1 MKRILSLKIKII
13 IPVLFILI
21 VVFLASSLVII
32 DREYKIAKDSLI
44 NSAESYSSLSSA
56 TLVNNY
62 ILYYESGFY
71 QFIGIV
77 DELMELNKNVV
88 YYIQILDVNGKILF
102 DTNEMIDKTKY
113 DETTSGERYLP
124 EDLIGKADDP
134 QKTTMVFEEKQYV
147 DIIQPYTDEWGRHE
161 YTVRYLFSLSS
172 LEETRNEMIFTAF
185 TYSVIF
191 ILISFLFIYF
201 LISGYI
207 TSPIGRLIKGVRLMS
222 EGKLGLTVKVTTQD
236 EMGELA
242 SAFNKMSKDL
252 EKSQESLQNLL
263 KQKDEFINQLGH
275 DLKTPLMPLTSLI
288 PILEEKEKDSIKKEW
303 FEVLH
308 RNVDY
313 MKSLVLKT
321 LELAKLNS
329 PRTKFSIEEL
339 ELKDEVKKIIENKK
353 TLFETKNIKVQ
364 NKISNK
370 YIVKADRLRLEELF
384 TNIFENSVKYTK
396 EKGRI
401 TINLEN
407 KNGFAKISIKD
418 NGIGISK
425 EQIKY
430 IFDEFY
436 KADESRHDFG
446 SSGLGMSICKRIIE
460 KHDGKIWIESPGI
473 GKGTTVFFTL
483 PLVKNIKGF
492 NNTKK

>member
-1 MKRILSLKIKII
+1 MKKILSLKIKII

-32 DREYKIAKDSLI
+32 DREYKIAKDSLL
-44 NSAESYSSLSSA
+44 NSVESYSSLSA
-56 TLVNNY
+56 GTLVNNY
-62 ILYYESGFY
+62 NLYYESGFY

-77 DELMELNKNVV
+77 DELIELNENVV

-102 DTNEMIDKTKY
+102 DINEMRDKTKY
-113 DETTSGERYLP
+113 DEATSGERYLP
-124 EDLIGKADDP
+124 EDLIEKTDDP
-134 QKTTMVFEEKQYV
+134 QKTIMVFEEEQYV

-161 YTVRYLFSLSS
+161 YTIRYQFSLSG

-185 TYSVIF
+185 THSIIF
-191 ILISFLFIYF
+191 ILISFLFISF
-201 LISGYI
+201 LISKYI
-207 TSPIGRLIKGVRLMS
+207 TAPVGRLIKGVRLMS
-222 EGKLGLTVKVTTQD
+222 EGKLGHTVKVTAND
-236 EMGELA
+236 EVGELA
-242 SAFNKMSKDL
+242 SSFNKMSKDL

-275 DLKTPLMPLTSLI
+275 DLKTPLMPLTSLL

-329 PRTKFSIEEL
+329 PRTKFSIEEID
-339 ELKDEVKKIIENKK
+339 LKDEVKKIIENKK
-353 TLFETKNIKVQ
+353 TLFDIKNINVQ
-364 NKISNK
+364 NKITNK
-370 YIVKADRLRLEELF
+370 YKVKADRLRLEELL
-384 TNIFENSVKYTK
+384 TNIFENSVKYNKNNGT
-396 EKGRI
+396 I
-401 TINLEN
+401 TINAKKE
-407 KNGFAKISIKD
+407 NGFAKISIKD
-418 NGIGISK
+418 NGIGMSK
-425 EQIKY
+425 EQTKHV
-430 IFDEFY
+430 FDEFY

-460 KHDGKIWIESPGI
+460 KHNGKIWIESPGI
-473 GKGTTVFFTL
+473 GKGTTVLFTL
-483 PLVKNIKGF
+483 PLVTNIKGL